1 MIRRSNKNKKKIKK
15 GVDFFCSFL
24 IGGKMKEMYL
34 RYMEFLIGELHKEW
48 ENSGSETEKVVLTK
62 DEANELKRKVMLN
75 IVRQQ
80 DGIDNNQNIMFTESI
95 KMSKD
100 NFIMLRIIKKLLVE
114 IKKETDFVTLNLDKD
129 EYEKY
134 TSLVKLKEGY

>member
-1 MIRRSNKNKKKIKK
+1 
-15 GVDFFCSFL
+15 
-24 IGGKMKEMYL
+24 MKEMYL

-62 DEANELKRKVMLN
+62 DEANELKRKVML
-75 IVRQQ
+75 
-80 DGIDNNQNIMFTESI
+80 IMFTESI

-114 IKKETDFVTLNLDKD
+114 IKKKTDFVTLNLDKD

-134 TSLVKLKEGY
+134 TSLVKLKEGD

>member
-1 MIRRSNKNKKKIKK
+1 
-15 GVDFFCSFL
+15 
-24 IGGKMKEMYL
+24 MKEMYL

-48 ENSGSETEKVVLTK
+48 ENSDSETEKVVLTK

-134 TSLVKLKEGY
+134 TSLVKLKEGD

>member
-1 MIRRSNKNKKKIKK
+1 MVRFKK

-134 TSLVKLKEGY
+134 TSLVKLKEGD

>member
-1 MIRRSNKNKKKIKK
+1 
-15 GVDFFCSFL
+15 
-24 IGGKMKEMYL
+24 MKEMYL
-34 RYMEFLIGELHKEW
+34 RYMEFLIGELLKEW
-48 ENSGSETEKVVLTK
+48 EISGSETEKVVLTK

-114 IKKETDFVTLNLDKD
+114 ITKGDRFCHAKFR
-129 EYEKY
+129 
-134 TSLVKLKEGY
+134 

>member
-1 MIRRSNKNKKKIKK
+1 
-15 GVDFFCSFL
+15 
-24 IGGKMKEMYL
+24 MKERYL

-134 TSLVKLKEGY
+134 TSLVKLKEGD

>member
-1 MIRRSNKNKKKIKK
+1 
-15 GVDFFCSFL
+15 
-24 IGGKMKEMYL
+24 MKEMYL

-75 IVRQQ
+75 IVRRRMVLT
-80 DGIDNNQNIMFTESI
+80 INQNIMFTESI

-100 NFIMLRIIKKLLVE
+100 NF
-114 IKKETDFVTLNLDKD
+114 N
-129 EYEKY
+129 Y
-134 TSLVKLKEGY
+134 VKNY